1 MDEFRKV
8 LMSFSFEKLLSPEA
22 SITSAANSQGNPQI
36 GITLLKRLFM
46 DESEELK
53 SSNVIQR
60 QAWQVFDLHNQ
71 LLSLSLFQ
79 PQFLIIQFWEIE
91 QQILLPLQLGF

>member
-1 MDEFRKV
+1 MDELRKV

-22 SITSAANSQGNPQI
+22 SITSAGNSKGNPQI
-36 GITLLKRLFM
+36 GIKLLKRFVM

-71 LLSLSLFQ
+71 LLSNYPSF
-79 PQFLIIQFWEIE
+79 
-91 QQILLPLQLGF
+91 ILNS